1 MSQAAPSPVPTESFC
16 LVSPLMG
23 FEFGSVESQRHLHR
37 RQGGALAPLAPAGP
51 ATEAYRARIYE
62 PAD

>member
-1 MSQAAPSPVPTESFC
+1 
-16 LVSPLMG
+16 MG
-23 FEFGSVESQRHLHR
+23 FEFGSVEPQRHLRR

-51 ATEAYRARIYE
+51 ATTAYRARIYE